1 MTQTVNYSASATW
14 RVAVRQTTFSLKK
27 TIQAFRTHAQ
37 KLTVKLEQLEMK
49 KRGLDEKAFVVVE
62 EMSVEMSDISQRGSI
77 SANAPA
83 PRLLEE
89 PLPSQRR
96 GAALSASGVG
106 EQIDYYHNED
116 NALVSQATVI
126 LMESIKIRL
135 SYVEEAIGQLT
146 ILYRENPKMKVPLEL
161 TVARYEEWVRTHQ
174 RLFELNS
181 LLFDLEKRKF
191 DTGRKRRV
199 LKRDRSAR
207 EDRLVKGKHRRIV
220 VWNSQLV
227 RRLTENSYIQTING
241 LFSYYVAVTRKWF
254 PQKKTNSNRILEVSS
269 CGFDKNKFLTVLT
282 STWSPH

>member
-1 MTQTVNYSASATW
+1 MVYDKSMTQTVNYSASATW

-27 TIQAFRTHAQ
+27 TIQAFRMHAQ
-37 KLTVKLEQLEMK
+37 KLTAKLEQLEMK

-62 EMSVEMSDISQRGSI
+62 EMPVEMSDISQRGSI

-96 GAALSASGVG
+96 GAALSAGGVG

-146 ILYRENPKMKVPLEL
+146 ILYRENPKMKVQLEL

-174 RLFELNS
+174 RLNS

-220 VWNSQLV
+220 VWNGQLV
-227 RRLTENSYIQTING
+227 RRLTENSIFRPSMACFHIT
-241 LFSYYVAVTRKWF
+241 
-254 PQKKTNSNRILEVSS
+254 
-269 CGFDKNKFLTVLT
+269 
-282 STWSPH
+282 